1 MAPEQTEGNRK
12 VPDAGVSRQSLPDE
26 LRAIALLGIVVV
38 NAPFIAL
45 GLDGFS
51 DANLDNTLDRIVAFT
66 ITVLAE
72 GKFYLL
78 FSFLFGYSANF
89 LVRPGAEN
97 GRRRWRR
104 RLLILG
110 VIGLAHGIF
119 FFIGDIL
126 LAYALLGVG
135 LIPLFGRTD
144 RTVLITGA
152 TVAVIGALWVALL
165 VLVTFEDPGAVDS
178 EADLFPGY
186 APAMAD
192 GEFLAAAQARLE
204 ALPAVQLV
212 LGSIQWPLAFGAF
225 CVGLVAGRHG
235 FLADPDSNR
244 ARFRRIALIG
254 IGFGLPIQIATA
266 TLIFSS
272 GGPNQ
277 GGASFAGLALAI
289 FTAPILSAGYIGLVA
304 LASSRLSSLLGPL
317 RRAGRASL
325 TIYIGGSVV
334 LSAIFCG
341 WGLGLF
347 GDLGAPAIT
356 GLAIAT
362 WILLVAAMNL
372 WLSRFRQGPLETV
385 VTRLSTPAK

>member
-1 MAPEQTEGNRK
+1 M
-12 VPDAGVSRQSLPDE
+12 PDE

-45 GLDGFS
+45 GLDGFTGAS
-51 DANLDNTLDRIVAFT
+51 FDNRLDRIVAFT

-89 LVRPGAEN
+89 LVRPGAED

-104 RLLILG
+104 RLLILA

-126 LAYALLGVG
+126 LAYALLGFG

-144 RTVLITGA
+144 KTVLITGA
-152 TVAVIGALWVALL
+152 AVAAVGALWLALL
-165 VLVTFEDPGAVDS
+165 VLITYEEPGAVVS
-178 EADLFPGY
+178 EADLFPDY

-192 GEFLAAAQARLE
+192 GGFLAAAQARLE

-212 LGSIQWPLAFGAF
+212 LGSVQWPLAFVAF

-235 FLADPDSNR
+235 FLANPDSNQ
-244 ARFRRIALIG
+244 ARFRRMALIG
-254 IGFGLPIQIATA
+254 VGLGLPIQIAAA
-266 TLIFSS
+266 TLIFGS

-289 FTAPILSAGYIGLVA
+289 FTAPILSAGYVGVVA
-304 LASSRLSSLLGPL
+304 LVSSRLSSLLGPL

-325 TIYIGGSVV
+325 TIYIGESVV
-334 LSAIFCG
+334 LSVIFCG

-362 WILLVAAMNL
+362 WIVLVAAMNL
-372 WLSRFRQGPLETV
+372 WLSRFRQGPLEAV
-385 VTRLSTPAK
+385 VTRLSTPAR